1 MLVKM
6 SFCQTC
12 VVPNY
17 MKDYKEAPCPPSWD
31 YDLFWNGARDNRLH
45 NDVIVKI
52 VEMCNVTEDIPVLLP
67 SPSTQELICDS
78 ACIVLVITLSIVS
91 LFSILVASW

>member
-1 MLVKM
+1 M

-17 MKDYKEAPCPPSWD
+17 TKDYREAPCPPSWD
-31 YDLFWNGARDNRLH
+31 YDLLWDGARDNRLH

-52 VEMCNVTEDIPVLLP
+52 VERCNVTEDTPVRGVAP
-67 SPSTQELICDS
+67 YTQKRNCVHIKKIS
-78 ACIVLVITLSIVS
+78 
-91 LFSILVASW
+91 